1 MNSVRKS
8 INGIC
13 VVEWLSTKSLVKSGT
28 TVQGRTVVNVGI
40 RLDNP
45 DKLLTGVVEIEL
57 DLVTG
62 RTDGFITSE
71 LKLLNEILVGVLGH
85 LSALIGIKEDIVDVE
100 RGGNKGLLVSLGHRL
115 SGRGGGK
122 VLYGPQALT
131 NRTEVNVDL
140 DLVVLKGNEGKGK
153 SGVAAKPEKKG
164 NVEGG
169 LRKGLARGTHLG
181 RSTGGGTRTR
191 DVGERRISHIC
202 KLSGVTNHL
211 VVTFLLLGRHSK
223 LVPDVHPVTVLTVD
237 TLTTNLN
244 LNLSDKLLTGEI

>member
-1 MNSVRKS
+1 LN
-8 INGIC
+8 
-13 VVEWLSTKSLVKSGT
+13 
-28 TVQGRTVVNVGI
+28 
-40 RLDNP
+40 NP
-45 DKLLTGVVEIEL
+45 YKFFTGVVEVEF
-57 DLVTG
+57 DLVG
-62 RTDGFITSE
+62 RRTNGFITSE
-71 LKLLNEILVGVLGH
+71 LKLFDEVLVRVLGH
-85 LSALIGIKEDIVDVE
+85 SAALIGIKEDIVDVE

-237 TLTTNLN
+237 ALTTNFNFN
-244 LNLSDKLLTGEI
+244 LRNKLMAGEI